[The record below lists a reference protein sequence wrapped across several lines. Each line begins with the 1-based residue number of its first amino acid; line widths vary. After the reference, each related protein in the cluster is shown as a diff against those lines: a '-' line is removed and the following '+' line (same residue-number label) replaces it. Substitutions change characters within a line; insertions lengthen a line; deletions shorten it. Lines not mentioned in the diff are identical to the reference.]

1 MNDILPN
8 ELKHRLDQ
16 GEQLTIIDVREKWEF
31 EEYNI
36 GARLFPLYDLPNHLT
51 KLEELKNEE
60 IIVHCQSGKRSNQAR
75 KFLQKNGFAK
85 VRSLTGGLNA
95 FLNN

>member
-8 ELKHRLDQ
+8 ELKHRMDQ

-36 GARLFPLYDLPNHLT
+36 GAKLFPLYELPKNLSQ
-51 KLEELKNEE
+51 LEKLKNEE

-75 KFLQKNGFAK
+75 KYLQKNGFLK
-85 VRSLTGGLNA
+85 VRSLSGGLNA
-95 FLNN
+95 FIDN